1 MYVPVAVDLE
11 RVTGVMSRKQI
22 RSIIESEQVK
32 ISVWEGAVSSG
43 KTIASLVAFLI
54 AVAQAPENGLIFCVG
69 RTLQTVERN
78 IIEVLMQPLGPFG
91 PLARY
96 VEHTR
101 GSNIATIFGR
111 TVHLVGASDVRAEG
125 RIRGA
130 TASLIY
136 IDEATLVP
144 ESFFTMCLSRI
155 RVPGAR
161 LIATTNPDGPSH
173 WLRKKFLLREGRLN
187 MRSWHFELDDNPFLS
202 AAFKDELRSEYVGLW
217 YRRFI
222 RGEWCLAE
230 GAVYDMWSE
239 DRHVVSTLPEIAMW
253 PACGIDYGTSNPFSA
268 EMIGLGVDGRLY
280 ITNEWRYEAKV
291 TRRQLTDPEYSARLR
306 DWAANIPIP
315 GLTARGVQPRYWVV
329 DPSAASFITQ
339 LYRDRLRPT
348 LADNAVLDGIRLVS
362 SLLATDR
369 LRVHESCK
377 GWIDEAPG
385 YTWDPDQAEKG
396 IDEPIKAEDH
406 SLDGGRYGLKTTEF
420 LWRPHLLTLAA

>member
-1 MYVPVAVDLE
+1 MPPAVDLE
-11 RVTGVMSRKQI
+11 RVTSVMSRKQI
-22 RSIIESEQVK
+22 RSIVESERVK
-32 ISVWEGAVSSG
+32 ISLWEGAVSSG

-91 PLARY
+91 PLAKY

-101 GSNIATIFGR
+101 GSNVATIFGR

-136 IDEATLVP
+136 IDEATLIP
-144 ESFFTMCLSRI
+144 EGFWTMCLSRI

-187 MRSWHFELDDNPFLS
+187 LRSWHFVLDDNPFLEES
-202 AAFKDELRSEYVGLW
+202 FKQDLRNEYVGLW

-222 RGEWCLAE
+222 QGEWCLAE
-230 GAVYDMWSE
+230 GSVYDMWDE
-239 DRHVVSTLPEIAMW
+239 DRHIVSALPEIVMW

-268 EMIGLGVDGRLY
+268 EMVGLGADGRLY
-280 ITNEWRYEAKV
+280 LTNEWRYEAKV

-306 DWAANIPIP
+306 DWAAHIRVP
-315 GLTARGVQPRYWVV
+315 GLSARGVQPRYWVV

-339 LYRDRLRPT
+339 LYRDKVTPT

-369 LRVHESCK
+369 LRVHESCT
-377 GWIDEAPG
+377 GWIEEVPG

-396 IDEPIKAEDH
+396 IDEPVKTDDH
-406 SLDGGRYGLKTTEF
+406 SLDAGRYGLKTTEF
-420 LWRPHLLTLAA
+420 LWRPHLALAA